1 MGWIY
6 RIKNSHENTADLA
19 KVQARTGEIFIVEKP
34 NISLKMHKYP
44 GS

>member
-6 RIKNSHENTADLA
+6 RVKNSHENTADLA
-19 KVQARTGEIFIVEKP
+19 QVQALTNEIFIVEKS
-34 NISLKMHKYP
+34 NISRKMHKYP